1 MILSTLCYIEKD
13 NKYLML
19 HRTKKKNDISK
30 DKWLGIGGKFEEGE
44 SPEECIVRE
53 VMEETGLKLNS
64 YQLRTIVTYVSTN
77 WETEYMYVFTS
88 NDFTGNLIECNEG
101 DLQWIDKKEVTK
113 LNTWKEYWF
122 NKDID
127 RAVALFNKTTFYQET
142 PFMKPYTTIEEI
154 NQEWQHVKNENI
166 EKIEI
171 KLLAIDG
178 YTVIAEWILKQ
189 NDEEFD
195 GIYEIKFNEN
205 LECVYFKSW
214 EMIK

>member
-19 HRTKKKNDISK
+19 HRTKKKNDINK

-88 NDFTGNLIECNEG
+88 NDFTGDLIECNEG

-113 LNTWKEYWF
+113 LNTWEGDKIFVEKLQNDSGFFTVKFEYDGDKLVKYNLKEY
-122 NKDID
+122 
-127 RAVALFNKTTFYQET
+127 
-142 PFMKPYTTIEEI
+142 
-154 NQEWQHVKNENI
+154 
-166 EKIEI
+166 
-171 KLLAIDG
+171 
-178 YTVIAEWILKQ
+178 
-189 NDEEFD
+189 
-195 GIYEIKFNEN
+195 
-205 LECVYFKSW
+205 
-214 EMIK
+214 

>member
-19 HRTKKKNDISK
+19 HRTKKKNDINK

-88 NDFTGNLIECNEG
+88 DDFTGDLIECNEG
-101 DLQWIDKKEVTK
+101 DLQWIDKDEVTK
-113 LNTWKEYWF
+113 LNTWEGDKIFVEKLQKDSRFFTVKFEYDGDKLVRYNLKEY
-122 NKDID
+122 
-127 RAVALFNKTTFYQET
+127 
-142 PFMKPYTTIEEI
+142 
-154 NQEWQHVKNENI
+154 
-166 EKIEI
+166 
-171 KLLAIDG
+171 
-178 YTVIAEWILKQ
+178 
-189 NDEEFD
+189 
-195 GIYEIKFNEN
+195 
-205 LECVYFKSW
+205 
-214 EMIK
+214 